1 MTGHLDQE
9 HLSPIALMCESDDNV
24 SERLIAM
31 SFHYS
36 ALQKCLHWLHA
47 ALLLCLI
54 PLGLVMTRMG
64 EGALTNQF
72 YEGHKS
78 LGILAF
84 VVAVVR
90 LAVRAIQGAPPY
102 ERALHPL
109 VRVLAKA
116 GHWALYGLVL
126 MIPLVGYAATSICC
140 KPVMLFGLMVVPL
153 EFTGSES
160 LMKLL
165 FVWHETAAIGL
176 ALLVCGHIGMALYHR
191 FKARDGVFER
201 MT

>member
-1 MTGHLDQE
+1 
-9 HLSPIALMCESDDNV
+9 MCESDDIV
-24 SERLIAM
+24 SERLFAM
-31 SFHYS
+31 QFHYS
-36 ALQKCLHWLHA
+36 ALQKSLHWLHA

-54 PLGLVMTRMG
+54 PLGLAMVRMG

-90 LAVRAIQGAPPY
+90 LAVQAIQGAPPY
-102 ERALHPL
+102 ERALHPM
-109 VRVLAKA
+109 VQGLAKA
-116 GHWALYGLVL
+116 GHWALYGLVVA
-126 MIPLVGYAATSICC
+126 IPLAGYAATSICC
-140 KPVMLFGLMVVPL
+140 KPVMVFGLVTVPL
-153 EFTGSES
+153 EIAGSES

-165 FVWHETAAIGL
+165 FVWHETAAIVL
-176 ALLVCGHIGMALYHR
+176 AFLVSGHIGMALYHR

-201 MT
+201 MA